1 MEDEIRVGEYVRT
14 ETGHVGKFNKIST
27 YIINNKDKTL
37 FSTNFGNKTYFI
49 SYKDI
54 IKHSFNIKDLLQV
67 GDIIKYKIKVSTT
80 LETKGYI
87 EGITDITDEEHLQ
100 SIEDDENYKVLE
112 VLTKEQYNSN
122 RFKVKE

>member
-1 MEDEIRVGEYVRT
+1 MEIEVGDYVRFKRIDQVRKI
-14 ETGHVGKFNKIST
+14 ENNLIYVDHLCGYKEKELPEFNS
-27 YIINNKDKTL
+27 
-37 FSTNFGNKTYFI
+37 
-49 SYKDI
+49 
-54 IKHSFNIKDLLQV
+54 NIKELLKV
-67 GDIIKYKIKVSTT
+67 GDIVKYKIKVSIT

-100 SIEDDENYKVLE
+100 SIKDDENYEILE